1 MSRRLTFVTAAALGV
16 TLTLTG
22 CSSDDNATPQNAN
35 QSASSAPGSG
45 SSAPGQPSGS
55 ASAGA
60 GAGTSPV
67 APPAPSGGDPVKWV
81 DNLCAPIGD
90 FTKSIATKMT
100 DFGNVTDQ
108 SQIQAKL
115 GQFLDEMASGLGS
128 TVDRLKQLEPSP
140 VKGGDDVKNK
150 IVESYQKSQAV
161 LKDASTK
168 MKAGDQDAAGQVMQ
182 SLGDETS
189 KMVDPF
195 KDNDNAE
202 LRDAMSK
209 APKCKDIPGG

>member
-1 MSRRLTFVTAAALGV
+1 MSRRLTFVTAAALGI

-150 IVESYQKSQAV
+150 IVESYQKSQGV
-161 LKDASTK
+161 FRDAAAK
-168 MKAGDQDAAGQVMQ
+168 MRAGDQDAASQVMQ
-182 SLGDETS
+182 SLGDETGRIT
-189 KMVDPF
+189 DPF
-195 KDNDNAE
+195 KDNNTDA
-202 LRDAMSK
+202 LRDAMGK
-209 APKCKDIPGG
+209 AATCKDITGG

>member
-1 MSRRLTFVTAAALGV
+1 MSRRLTYVAAATLGI
-16 TLTLTG
+16 TLTLAG
-22 CSSDDNATPQNAN
+22 CSSDDSANPQNTDQN
-35 QSASSAPGSG
+35 ASNAPASG
-45 SSAPGQPSGS
+45 SPAPSQPSGS
-55 ASAGA
+55 TGASGA
-60 GAGTSPV
+60 PNAPV
-67 APPAPSGGDPVKWV
+67 PPPAPSGGDPVKWV

-90 FTKSIATKMT
+90 FTKSISTKMT

-108 SQIQAKL
+108 AQIQAKL
-115 GQFLDEMASGLGS
+115 GQFLDDMANGLGG

-140 VKGGDDVKNK
+140 VKGGDDVKNR
-150 IVESYQKSQAV
+150 IVESYLKSQQV
-161 LKDASTK
+161 LKDAGAK

-195 KDNDNAE
+195 KDNDNPE

-209 APKCKDIPGG
+209 APKCKDIPSG